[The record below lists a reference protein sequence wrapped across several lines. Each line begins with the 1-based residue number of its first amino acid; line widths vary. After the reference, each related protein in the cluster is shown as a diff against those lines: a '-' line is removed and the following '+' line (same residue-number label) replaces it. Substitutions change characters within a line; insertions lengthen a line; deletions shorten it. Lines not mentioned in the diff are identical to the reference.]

1 MPNNPI
7 QHELHEQLTYKGV
20 VLFSAFKIEIFETHI
35 MYKLISFFTS

>member
-7 QHELHEQLTYKGV
+7 QDELHEQFTYKGV
-20 VLFSAFKIEIFETHI
+20 VLFETHI